1 MLKIEFTRQFKKD
14 YKLALKRGCNPG
26 ELQKV
31 LTYLSAEQELPPR
44 YKDHLL
50 RNSRNYQGMRECH
63 IEPDWLLIYESTDTE
78 VRLARTGTHS
88 DLFCK

>member
-31 LTYLSAEQELPPR
+31 LTYLSAEKELPPR

-50 RNSRNYQGMRECH
+50 RNSRNHQGMRECH
-63 IEPDWLLIYESTDTE
+63 IEPDWLLIYKIQDE
-78 VRLARTGTHS
+78 LLILKLIRTGTHS
-88 DLFCK
+88 DLF